1 MSFVYRTR
9 LASQTDVPVIAQPY
23 ICGVEHVNSDGEFD
37 LVADAITAGASD
49 FQISFATESFAR
61 IDVVFEG
68 VSALTLTQIVDAI
81 NAKAVTLAVEPPLSA
96 YADAGVLRVVARNSG
111 YVSAASSLAFIEVL
125 PEDAGYADLA
135 PLLGFA
141 RHPHPSARV
150 TAGDLASTSPR
161 AMTQGNRPTS
171 SFIARGEDRTSESF
185 NRALHSLAKNL
196 DTHQLQLDAGIA
208 VPVVLEIAEDSNR
221 LIENPTT
228 GEIVAIDLRGGF
240 GDGLDSVLASKIF
253 VGIPHTSSLSEIAKY
268 FSLLDSEW
276 NELLSYSG
284 NGVVRVG
291 TIARI
296 APAAA
301 PGGKTAFSADGT
313 ATSPLAT
320 NDSFSVYRNALGHA
334 SRKQESTPVT
344 SIIDGHTIVC
354 EGAAFEINGVT
365 IGDVVRIT
373 GAITVSPTS
382 NNRYLL
388 VEQVISN
395 TEIIVRPLS
404 DEALYPLNDASGES
418 LEVWTNGTF
427 ESSLYLHLEPALPRI
442 PEGGLK
448 LLLGMHSALG
458 NLPSHVLL
466 VPALHSAEEVDGWVL
481 RNLHQNMNLSGVYQ
495 GQGQGK
501 GGGFFTEITGRPIT
515 LHMNPAFH
523 SPEQVLSEVGGT
535 ILAGNIFEAPKDVTF
550 TLEDVGRSLY
560 ITIGTVVYSDWRVT
574 RLLDART
581 IELAPPTD
589 EIGSVLP
596 TGTVTSFQSF
606 DSTWREHRA
615 AVSAVTESPDAGGFH
630 YTKMNDSSTFGK
642 LSFAH
647 LEHLTH
653 AAQISDGT
661 IREVG
666 RLSGTF
672 SAGVV
677 TALQDAAG
685 DSVDVDDLWGV
696 YPATDSGGT
705 RVENSHG
712 GKTLISII
720 QGTPIEDV
728 SEWAGFF
735 VLYSVSP
742 TSIEIRNMDGTEA
755 ALTGDATFQMFT
767 LRSGVGVPVF
777 VDGEPAT
784 AAMAIHQASDPEAS
798 VDARYVGLRVG
809 WTGNGNGVLITAND
823 PSFAALEASVG
834 VQHVSRGHAIKIQ
847 SFSPAGGIS
856 VDITG
861 HAPATTMEGRGFAG
875 VEVNAETFRH
885 KLSSA
890 ESARTPEGFL
900 SSGAVV
906 GVQSGLDPAGAFI
919 RKSTTSPIPSP
930 SELSPLYPAAVVA
943 ESWQHNSQGAGV
955 GIALRGDLFGWDN
968 TGVYVDGEVTGCA
981 VFPPTTELYAATP
994 RRMGQPDVLLQAE
1007 TFDVLSP
1014 DYAEFNFSH
1023 DYILEASSNLFSNR
1037 RNFMHGLAYAFA
1049 YSGLIIGV
1057 KDSKLAI
1064 RNLGAAVSPGIGIT
1078 FSIFGGRWEEAYLSI
1093 ADYAFVGTG
1102 SGRDPATFSL
1112 FFSGQQLSNRY
1123 LTAEIDFTAKATPE
1137 TVSSAID
1144 AGASRVGAR
1153 VSAVHPSIPV
1163 PTVDNASAVDFAAA
1177 YSWPTVRSWFALQD
1191 PWTSAG
1197 ASAAPIDCTAE
1208 MASENGVDTYWTPAN
1223 RVSAFNRD
1231 FYLVAGQF
1239 LTPST
1244 QFGGCIVAAAFPS
1257 AGEIS
1262 LSKRLGSLVFK
1273 KHLAYKVTLRMAISG
1288 ASGSITVALG
1298 TLTPIGVGA
1307 FRTLFYEELVAESLP
1322 LVADA
1327 SKVQIYEAS
1336 LQFHEDVYFRSST
1349 ADVYSSATAIDK
1361 KELVAVVSH
1370 ASASQLTVVE
1380 FDVAEDQLPI
1390 VTQGPQVVTGSL
1402 TAQKFRYAS
1411 AVRGFETVGPQS
1423 AHFLYGLDY
1432 ALGGGIPA
1440 STEYQRFGA
1449 AITATDAHVIVHK
1462 NTPWAFYVPET
1473 SSYGG
1478 IVSAT
1483 FDAGKMFFRG
1493 IDSISVVGSLSAFDP
1508 AALVYEYVASMVSPP
1523 PIGENLR
1530 MVSFPGKTGFIVPF
1544 EPPHGSLLTSLSLN
1558 LSFMPGTKDA
1568 LGEGLDPD
1576 SADVY
1581 WGVYRSIGGWRP
1593 GTSVAL
1599 PTSEIMFESL
1609 VASGCREK
1617 WEDGAGVLIH
1627 LWRYRNT
1634 GESAS
1639 GAYPESSITD
1649 HTQEYGYPEK
1659 IWTTSIALEDPPTPE
1674 EMRVNQAGT
1683 TGFFGSKE
1691 VFVKRNFDLT
1701 QSAVAAEPFFTADRR
1716 RFSYFVTIEF
1726 YIGMREYDLLT
1737 GELSIPGEASVADGG
1752 LTNFTGQNPD
1762 FNSSRL
1768 PWGQPGEGMRAPIRK
1783 PPQVKF
1789 RGLRVGYLS
1798 NSPSHGGW

>member
-1 MSFVYRTR
+1 MN
-9 LASQTDVPVIAQPY
+9 
-23 ICGVEHVNSDGEFD
+23 NS
-37 LVADAITAGASD
+37 
-49 FQISFATESFAR
+49 
-61 IDVVFEG
+61 
-68 VSALTLTQIVDAI
+68 
-81 NAKAVTLAVEPPLSA
+81 
-96 YADAGVLRVVARNSG
+96 
-111 YVSAASSLAFIEVL
+111 
-125 PEDAGYADLA
+125 
-135 PLLGFA
+135 
-141 RHPHPSARV
+141 
-150 TAGDLASTSPR
+150 STS
-161 AMTQGNRPTS
+161 
-171 SFIARGEDRTSESF
+171 
-185 NRALHSLAKNL
+185 
-196 DTHQLQLDAGIA
+196 
-208 VPVVLEIAEDSNR
+208 
-221 LIENPTT
+221 
-228 GEIVAIDLRGGF
+228 
-240 GDGLDSVLASKIF
+240 
-253 VGIPHTSSLSEIAKY
+253 
-268 FSLLDSEW
+268 
-276 NELLSYSG
+276 
-284 NGVVRVG
+284 GV
-291 TIARI
+291 
-296 APAAA
+296 
-301 PGGKTAFSADGT
+301 
-313 ATSPLAT
+313 
-320 NDSFSVYRNALGHA
+320 
-334 SRKQESTPVT
+334 
-344 SIIDGHTIVC
+344 
-354 EGAAFEINGVT
+354 
-365 IGDVVRIT
+365 
-373 GAITVSPTS
+373 
-382 NNRYLL
+382 
-388 VEQVISN
+388 
-395 TEIIVRPLS
+395 
-404 DEALYPLNDASGES
+404 
-418 LEVWTNGTF
+418 
-427 ESSLYLHLEPALPRI
+427 
-442 PEGGLK
+442 
-448 LLLGMHSALG
+448 
-458 NLPSHVLL
+458 
-466 VPALHSAEEVDGWVL
+466 
-481 RNLHQNMNLSGVYQ
+481 
-495 GQGQGK
+495 
-501 GGGFFTEITGRPIT
+501 
-515 LHMNPAFH
+515 
-523 SPEQVLSEVGGT
+523 
-535 ILAGNIFEAPKDVTF
+535 
-550 TLEDVGRSLY
+550 
-560 ITIGTVVYSDWRVT
+560 
-574 RLLDART
+574 
-581 IELAPPTD
+581 
-589 EIGSVLP
+589 
-596 TGTVTSFQSF
+596 
-606 DSTWREHRA
+606 
-615 AVSAVTESPDAGGFH
+615 
-630 YTKMNDSSTFGK
+630 

-647 LEHLTH
+647 LEHLTRS
-653 AAQISDGT
+653 AKISDGT
-661 IREVG
+661 IRG
-666 RLSGTF
+666 NLALLTGTF
-672 SAGVV
+672 ASGVGTGIV
-677 TALQDAAG
+677 DSTAA
-685 DSVDVDDLWGV
+685 SVNLDDLWSV
-696 YPATDSGGT
+696 YPGTYGSGAA
-705 RVENSHG
+705 REQNLHG
-712 GKTLISII
+712 GKTLISFVS
-720 QGTPIEDV
+720 GTVRTGPYL
-728 SEWAGFF
+728 
-735 VLYSVSP
+735 LYSTQP
-742 TSIEIRNMDGTEA
+742 ASIEVVNLDGSA
-755 ALTGDATFQMFT
+755 APELTGTLSFQILT
-767 LRSGVGVPVF
+767 LRVGVGAPIDRGGVTS
-777 VDGEPAT
+777 AIT
-784 AAMAIHQASDPEAS
+784 AYQDTAP
-798 VDARYVGLRVG
+798 DAGSSTRTVGLRAG

-823 PSFAALEASVG
+823 ASFAALGASVG
-834 VQHVSRGHAIKIQ
+834 TQHVSRGHAIKIQ

-885 KLSSA
+885 TLSSA
-890 ESARTPEGFL
+890 ESARTSEGFL

-906 GVQSGLDPAGAFI
+906 GVQRGLDPAGAFI

-943 ESWQHNSQGAGV
+943 ESWQHDSQGAGV

-1102 SGRDPATFSL
+1102 SGRDTATFSL

-1137 TVSSAID
+1137 TVSSAVD
-1144 AGASRVGAR
+1144 AGASRVGSR
-1153 VSAVHPSIPV
+1153 VSAVHPSVSV
-1163 PTVDNASAVDFAAA
+1163 PTVDNASSADFVAA

-1197 ASAAPIDCTAE
+1197 VSSAPIDCTAE
-1208 MASENGVDTYWTPAN
+1208 MASENGIDTYWTSAN
-1223 RVSAFNRD
+1223 RASAFNRD
-1231 FYLVAGQF
+1231 FYLVAGEY
-1239 LTPST
+1239 LTPSI
-1244 QFGGCIVAAAFPS
+1244 QFGGCIVATASGIPP

-1262 LSKRLGSLVFK
+1262 LSKRLGSFVFK
-1273 KHLAYKVTLRMAISG
+1273 KHLAYKITLRMAVSG
-1288 ASGSITVALG
+1288 ASGPITVALG
-1298 TLTPIGVGA
+1298 TLTPIGVGP

-1327 SKVQIYEAS
+1327 TKVQVYEAS

-1349 ADVYSSATAIDK
+1349 ADVYSSSTAINK

-1370 ASASQLTVVE
+1370 ASASHLIVVE

-1390 VTQGPQVVTGSL
+1390 VIQGPQVVTGSL
-1402 TAQKFRYAS
+1402 TAQKFKYAS

-1440 STEYQRFGA
+1440 SAEYQRFGA

-1508 AALVYEYVASMVSPP
+1508 AALVYEYVASMASPP

-1593 GTSVAL
+1593 GASVAL

-1726 YIGMREYDLLT
+1726 YIGMREYNLVT

-1752 LTNFTGQNPD
+1752 LTNFSGQHPD

-1768 PWGQPGEGMRAPIRK
+1768 PWGQPGEGMRSPIRK